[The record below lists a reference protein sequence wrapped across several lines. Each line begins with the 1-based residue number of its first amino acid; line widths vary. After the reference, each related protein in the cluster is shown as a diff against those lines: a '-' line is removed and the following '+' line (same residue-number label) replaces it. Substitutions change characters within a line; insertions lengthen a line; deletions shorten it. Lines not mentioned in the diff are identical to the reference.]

1 MDGMDGMDGILQSSH
16 RVDHHLRKEG
26 PPEMEPLAL
35 LERRQ
40 QTTTMAV
47 TRRIRKMLT
56 ANTTI
61 ITTGMSIEKKIVDC
75 SS

>member
-1 MDGMDGMDGILQSSH
+1 
-16 RVDHHLRKEG
+16 
-26 PPEMEPLAL
+26 MEPLAR
-35 LERRQ
+35 LERKQ

-61 ITTGMSIEKKIVDC
+61 ITTEIAIKQRKNEYKYIEVCKTML
-75 SS
+75 